1 MAFVDAVFG
10 EKQGV
15 IFLDVA
21 CLTYTVLKEGW
32 FTIQDDIPKY
42 FDVTINR
49 TITFRKKG
57 Q

>member
-15 IFLDVA
+15 IFLDVV

-32 FTIQDDIPKY
+32 FTIQDDMSSQ
-42 FDVTINR
+42 TQEALMR
-49 TITFRKKG
+49 LMG
-57 Q
+57 QN